1 MAGGFG
7 SLEQAAEGI
16 VAVANAEMVRA
27 IRLVSIERGHDPR
40 GLELIAFGGAG
51 PLHACQVAEALDM
64 RRVLVPAASGV
75 LSALGIAAGER
86 RRDAVRS
93 VMQPLSGLH
102 AAELRALVPWPDGA
116 RGDRRHATAELRY
129 RGQGFELEVDL
140 EPAGSLAERFH
151 RRHAERFG
159 HDDRDAEIELVN
171 LRAARS
177 TPPADLRLA
186 RLPRTPRVQGPG
198 LIHLDGATLW
208 VAPGWT
214 ASRRNDGSWKVSR

>member
-1 MAGGFG
+1 
-7 SLEQAAEGI
+7 
-16 VAVANAEMVRA
+16 MVRA
-27 IRLVSIERGHDPR
+27 IRLVSVERGHDPR

-93 VMQPLSGLH
+93 VMRPLAGLR
-102 AAELRALVPWPDGA
+102 AAELRSLAPWPDGA
-116 RGDRRHATAELRY
+116 RGDRRQATAELRY
-129 RGQGFELEVDL
+129 HGQGFELEVDL

-151 RRHAERFG
+151 GRHAERFG
-159 HDDRDAEIELVN
+159 HDDREAEIELVN
-171 LRAARS
+171 LRAARFS
-177 TPPADLRLA
+177 PPAPLRLA
-186 RLPRTPRVQGPG
+186 RRSRLAKVVGPRLV
-198 LIHLDGATLW
+198 HLDGATLW

-214 ASRRNDGSWKVSR
+214 ATHRGDGSWAVVR